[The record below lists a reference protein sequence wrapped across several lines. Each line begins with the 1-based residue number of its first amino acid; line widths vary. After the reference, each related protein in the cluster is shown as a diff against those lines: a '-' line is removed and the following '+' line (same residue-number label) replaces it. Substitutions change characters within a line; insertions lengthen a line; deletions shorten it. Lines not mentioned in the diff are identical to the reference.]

1 CRELRVVLR
10 SQREARMMSD
20 RKRQDPAI
28 ALRLAPDL
36 VRRIDAWA
44 KRQGAASRSDA
55 IRDLLEQ
62 SLVGSQSLRKR
73 SKKAASKAREMAG
86 QELNRLSDH
95 SLPVEEQERRKRRLT
110 KGPREFRDLR
120 EDLPKSKW

>member
-1 CRELRVVLR
+1 
-10 SQREARMMSD
+10 MMSD

-62 SLVGSQSLRKR
+62 SLVGPQSLRKR

-95 SLPVEEQERRKRRLT
+95 SLSVEEQERRKRRLT

-120 EDLPKSKW
+120 EDLPKSKR

>member
-1 CRELRVVLR
+1 MAKSLSAL
-10 SQREARMMSD
+10 QK
-20 RKRQDPAI
+20 KRRRPATRPQDPVI

-36 VRRIDAWA
+36 VRRIDTWA

-55 IRDLLEQ
+55 IRDLLER
-62 SLVGSQSLRKR
+62 SIVGSRPLRKR

-86 QELNRLSDH
+86 EELNRLSDH

-110 KGPREFRDLR
+110 KGPQEFRDLR
-120 EDLPKSKW
+120 EDLPKPKR